1 MSRPIRIP
9 SLTEKDKQE
18 LKNAF
23 AGKPRKFD
31 KMPDI
36 STMGDGEFGLANDD
50 AGDYLV
56 VRKGKKLYKITL
68 TEVV

>member
-9 SLTEKDKQE
+9 SLTEKDKEE

-31 KMPDI
+31 KIPDI
-36 STMGDGEFGLANDD
+36 STMGDGEFGLAND
-50 AGDYLV
+50 GTNDYIV
-56 VRKGKKLYKITL
+56 VRKGKKLYKVTM
-68 TEVV
+68 TEVT